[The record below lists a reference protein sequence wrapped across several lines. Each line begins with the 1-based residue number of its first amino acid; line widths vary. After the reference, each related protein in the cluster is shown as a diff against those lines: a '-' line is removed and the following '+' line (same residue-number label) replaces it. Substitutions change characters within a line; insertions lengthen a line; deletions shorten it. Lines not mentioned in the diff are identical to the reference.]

1 MIVVQEVSK
10 SAVVVM
16 EDSRT
21 RWVYKPGCVGSV
33 PAMIVIDTE

>member
-21 RWVYKPGCVGSV
+21 RRVYKPGCVGSV
-33 PAMIVIDTE
+33 PAMITMKTK